1 MKDRF
6 EDEEIYINML
16 EDTHRSV
23 IACQNIQKNQYII
36 KRYTKIKLHPN

>member
-23 IACQNIQKNQYII
+23 IACQNIQKKSIHY
-36 KRYTKIKLHPN
+36 KKVY